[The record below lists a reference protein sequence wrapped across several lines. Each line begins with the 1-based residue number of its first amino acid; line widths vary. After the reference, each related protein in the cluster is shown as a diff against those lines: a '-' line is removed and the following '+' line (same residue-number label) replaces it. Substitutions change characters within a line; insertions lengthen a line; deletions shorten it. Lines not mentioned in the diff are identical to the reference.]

1 MKMPHESDAATPRT
15 IFANGAG
22 PFLRA
27 ALVVTALVAT
37 MSFALAQDMRGQARQ
52 ACGEDYKRLCAGTSP
67 GDGRIRK
74 CLTDNFDKLSEA
86 CKQAMNASTKK

>member
-1 MKMPHESDAATPRT
+1 MKISHASDAATPRT
-15 IFANGAG
+15 IFASGLG

-27 ALVVTALVAT
+27 AIVVTALVVA

-52 ACGEDYKRLCAGTSP
+52 ACGEDYKRFCAGTSP

-74 CLTDNFDKLSEA
+74 CLADNLDKLSEA
-86 CKQAMNASTKK
+86 CKQVMNASTRK